1 MRTWTMKVEVE
12 WENPLGENPL
22 DHVRPALERMRQSL
36 GEGAHYHIIRLP
48 RPLGGEKKGD

>member
-1 MRTWTMKVEVE
+1 MTTWTMVVEIE
-12 WENPLGENPL
+12 WQDPVDDDPL
-22 DHVRPALERMRQSL
+22 DYVRPFLERLRQHL